1 MVSKALQTINAVLK
15 NKDIGILYQGGGMDE
30 LMGPYG
36 DMWQGLKDYHAKYHA
51 VPDADVFKEKFD
63 DFEPV
68 EVSGPTEYYLDAL
81 RSEFIK
87 SRTDAIV
94 TKGAEALDNGNA
106 PEAVLAKLQ
115 ESLAKLN
122 KFSGGAKDLN
132 IMDVDEAAEHY
143 KEVAARAEAM
153 GGQPGI
159 PTGIS
164 FIDSAYTSGLAPGD
178 LVVVLGWTGRAKS
191 LCTTLFAC
199 NAHDCG
205 FVPMIVSLEMSAA
218 KVRDRVYTIKGSGL
232 FKNSA
237 LGLGDVSVDS
247 LRDFKAKQSDKPQ
260 FIVVTNEGTA
270 DLTPNVV
277 EAKIDQHKPAM
288 VIIDYA
294 QLASDNAN
302 SENMTARMMNQ
313 SKEYKRLAVKKQV
326 VIIIISSATA
336 ESASSSDEPPTIEQV
351 AWSRQLAYDADLA
364 FAIHKYDESD
374 LIAVVCRKNRNGP
387 LFAGLLEWDIDNGI
401 IKEKFD
407 D

>member
-1 MVSKALQTINAVLK
+1 MASKASQTINAVLK
-15 NKDIGILYQGGGMDE
+15 HKDISVLYSGGGIDE
-30 LMGPYG
+30 LMGAHS
-36 DMWQGLKDYHAKYHA
+36 DVWQTIKDYHARYHA
-51 VPDADVFKEKFD
+51 IPDIEVIQETHPDLETVDVTAD
-63 DFEPV
+63 
-68 EVSGPTEYYLDAL
+68 TAYYLDQL
-81 RSEFIK
+81 REEYVG
-87 SRTDAIV
+87 SRIDNILVRA
-94 TKGAEALDNGNA
+94 AEARDKNA
-106 PEAVLAKLQ
+106 SAAVLAKLQ

-122 KFSGGAKDLN
+122 RFSGGATDVN
-132 IMDVDEAAEHY
+132 IMDFDEAERHY
-143 KEVAARAEAM
+143 DEVRERAEAL

-191 LCTTLFAC
+191 ITTTLFAC

-232 FKNSA
+232 FSNSA
-237 LGLGDVSVDS
+237 LGLGDISVDS
-247 LRDFKAKQSDKPQ
+247 FRDFKAKQSDKPD

-277 EAKIDQHKPAM
+277 EAKIDQHNPKM

-302 SENMTARMMNQ
+302 SENITQRMMNQ

-364 FAIHKYDESD
+364 FAIHKYDDSN

-387 LFAGLLEWDIDNGI
+387 LFAGTLDWDIDNGI
-401 IKEKFD
+401 IKEVFD
-407 D
+407 T

>member
-1 MVSKALQTINAVLK
+1 MASKALQTINAVLK
-15 NKDIGILYQGGGMDE
+15 NKDIGVLYEGGGIEE
-30 LMGPYG
+30 LMGAHA
-36 DMWQGLKDYHAKYHA
+36 DVWQSIKDYHTRYHA
-51 VPDADVFKEKFD
+51 IPDIEVIQERHPDLEKVD
-63 DFEPV
+63 
-68 EVSGPTEYYLDAL
+68 VSGDTSYYLDAL
-81 RSEFIK
+81 REEYVG
-87 SRTDAIV
+87 SRIDNILTN
-94 TKGAEALDNGNA
+94 GAAALDNGNVSS
-106 PEAVLAKLQ
+106 AVLSKLQ

-122 KFSGGAKDLN
+122 RFAGTATDLN
-132 IMDVDEAAEHY
+132 IMDIDEAERHY
-143 KEVAARAEAM
+143 EEVRERAAAL

-199 NAHDCG
+199 NAHECG
-205 FVPMIVSLEMSAA
+205 FVPMIVSLEMSGA

-232 FKNSA
+232 FSNSA

-247 LRDFKAKQSDKPQ
+247 LRDFKKKQADKPE

-270 DLTPNVV
+270 ELTPNVV
-277 EAKIDQHKPAM
+277 EAKIDQHHPKM

-294 QLASDNAN
+294 QLASDNAH

-326 VIIIISSATA
+326 AIIIISSATA

-364 FAIHKYDESD
+364 FAIHKYDDSN

-387 LFAGLLEWDIDNGI
+387 LFAGMLDWDIDSGI
-401 IKEKFD
+401 IKEVFD
-407 D
+407 